1 MTAVAAPT
9 LVSGW
14 DAHLA
19 LEYQHA
25 HGRTLLSRRRHHGP
39 LMVQKAFYPEGP
51 DLCHTIVLHPPGG
64 VAGGDT
70 LTIEA
75 HLARNARVLMTTPGA
90 GKWYKSL
97 GRPSRQQLRF
107 VLDEETMLEWL
118 PQETIIFDQVE
129 ASLSN
134 HVTLTAQSVY
144 VGGEILCLGRQASGE
159 TFTQGLL
166 KLHTEIWRDGQ
177 RLWGEYGRLAGGD
190 PLLQS
195 TVGLGGAPVCAT
207 LVVAG
212 CAVTTEVLDAARA
225 LPAPEG
231 VRAGITALPDVLVA
245 RCLATHSE
253 AARRYGEALWTQLRP
268 WYAGRAA
275 SVPRIWRT

>member
-1 MTAVAAPT
+1 MTAVTPAVA
-9 LVSGW
+9 SGW

-19 LEYQHA
+19 LEYQTV
-25 HGRTLLSRRRHHGP
+25 HGRTVLSRRQHSGP

-70 LTIEA
+70 LSISAQLA
-75 HLARNARVLMTTPGA
+75 HNARVLMTTPGA

-97 GRPSRQQLRF
+97 GRPSSQQLRF
-107 VLDEETMLEWL
+107 VLGDQTLLEWL

-134 HVTLTAQSVY
+134 HVTLAAQSVY
-144 VGGEILCLGRQASGE
+144 VGSEVLCLGRQASGE

-166 KLHTEIWRDGQ
+166 HLRTEIWRDGQ
-177 RLWGEYGRLAGGD
+177 RLWGEYGRLAGSD

-195 TVGLGGAPVCAT
+195 PVGLGGASVCAT

-212 CAVTTEVLDAARA
+212 GSVPPEVLAAARA
-225 LPAPEG
+225 VTMPDG
-231 VRAGITALPDVLVA
+231 VRAGITALPHVLVA
-245 RCLATHSE
+245 RCLAPHSE
-253 AARRYGEALWTQLRP
+253 PALRYCESLWAQLRP

>member
-1 MTAVAAPT
+1 MTATAAAVAH
-9 LVSGW
+9 GW

-19 LEYQHA
+19 LDYEHT

-70 LTIEA
+70 LHITA
-75 HLARNARVLMTTPGA
+75 HLARAARVLMTTPGA

-97 GRPSRQQLRF
+97 GRPSRQQLHF
-107 VLDEETMLEWL
+107 VLEQQALLEWL

-129 ASLSN
+129 AHLRN

-144 VGGEILCLGRQASGE
+144 VGAEVLCFGRQASGE
-159 TFTQGLL
+159 TFTQGQLT
-166 KLHTEIWRDGQ
+166 LHTEIWRDGQ
-177 RLWGEYGRLAGGD
+177 RLWGEYTHLAGGD
-190 PLLQS
+190 PLLLS
-195 TVGLGGAPVCAT
+195 PVGLGGAPVCAT

-212 CAVTTEVLDAARA
+212 CAVTAEVMDAVRA

-231 VRAGITALPDVLVA
+231 VRAGITALPDVLIA
-245 RCLATHSE
+245 RCLAPHGE
-253 AARRYGEALWTQLRP
+253 VARRYCETLWTQLRP
-268 WYAGRAA
+268 WYAGRMAC
-275 SVPRIWRT
+275 VPRIWRT

>member
-1 MTAVAAPT
+1 MTAAAPA
-9 LVSGW
+9 VASGW
-14 DAHLA
+14 DARLA
-19 LEYQHA
+19 LEYRHD
-25 HGRTLLSRRRHHGP
+25 HGRTVLSRRQHHGP

-70 LTIEA
+70 LSITA
-75 HLARNARVLMTTPGA
+75 HLARKARVLMTTPGA

-97 GRPSRQQLRF
+97 ERPSSQQLRF
-107 VLDEETMLEWL
+107 VLDEQALLEWL

-134 HVTLTAQSVY
+134 HVTLAAQSVY
-144 VGGEILCLGRQASGE
+144 VGGEVLCLGRQASGE
-159 TFTQGLL
+159 AFTQGLL
-166 KLHTEIWRDGQ
+166 HLSTEIWRGGQ

-195 TVGLGGAPVCAT
+195 PVGLGGANVCAT
-207 LVVAG
+207 LVIAG
-212 CAVTTEVLDAARA
+212 CAVTSEVLTAARA
-225 LPAPEG
+225 LPMPGG

-245 RCLATHSE
+245 RCLAAHSE
-253 AARRYGEALWTQLRP
+253 AARRYCASLWAQLRP

>member
-1 MTAVAAPT
+1 MTLAAPAV
-9 LVSGW
+9 VSGW
-14 DAHLA
+14 DARLA
-19 LEYQHA
+19 LEYQCV
-25 HGRTLLSRRRHHGP
+25 HGRTVLSRRRHHGP

-70 LTIEA
+70 LTITA
-75 HLARNARVLMTTPGA
+75 NLARDARVLITTPGA

-97 GRPSRQQLRF
+97 GRPSSQQLRF
-107 VLDEETMLEWL
+107 VLEEQTLLEWL

-134 HVTLTAQSVY
+134 HVTLATGAVY
-144 VGGEILCLGRQASGE
+144 VGGEVLCLGRQASGE
-159 TFTQGLL
+159 TYTQGLL
-166 KLHTEIWRDGQ
+166 HLRTEIWREGR

-195 TVGLGGAPVCAT
+195 SVGLGGASVFAT

-212 CAVTTEVLDAARA
+212 CAVTTEVMTAARA
-225 LPAPEG
+225 LPVPDG

-245 RCLATHSE
+245 RCLASHSE
-253 AARRYGEALWTQLRP
+253 AARRYCESLWAQLRP